1 MKTTIIKQIIFISG
15 IGFFLTACGGG
26 GGGGGSTPPEADNS
40 VPLCSSGKTVDV
52 TGRTIKKVEDGA
64 VVRISHTPDTKK
76 LACMV
81 SGKAE
86 VID

>member
-1 MKTTIIKQIIFISG
+1 MKKTILKQMIFTAG
-15 IGFFLTACGGG
+15 MGFFLTACGGG
-26 GGGGGSTPPEADNS
+26 GGSSTPPEADNS